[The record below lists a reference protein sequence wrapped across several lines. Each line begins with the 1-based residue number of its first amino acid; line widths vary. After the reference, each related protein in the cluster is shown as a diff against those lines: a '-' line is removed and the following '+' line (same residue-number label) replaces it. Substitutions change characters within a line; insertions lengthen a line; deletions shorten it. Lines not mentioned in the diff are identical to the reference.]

1 LRTLIFNKLRYLFF
15 LLIFLSAS
23 AAFAQVNVP
32 STYPGQT
39 RNMMRDTARS
49 QKKVSD
55 DELLDSL
62 RSKEEHRKDSVIFTS
77 KFIKVTN
84 ERLLNDST
92 QVFPLDTGLVNF
104 ENYSPLYQPSSPRI
118 SLGNTGL
125 PQRPLLF
132 ETSKSLGFDVGLHAL
147 DVYMLRPSDIQYY
160 RARVAYTNLSLFSGS
175 THEQIFKMVHA
186 QNIKPN
192 WNIGLNFNVIGSRG
206 FYPRQNVSD
215 LNAGLFTWYESKSK
229 RYNLLANLLFNN
241 LKNPESGSILK
252 DNIFDVGSFD
262 KTSEPVRLNA
272 SSDNYRNN
280 GLYIKQFYYI
290 GRIDSLRKQT
300 DSSKVL
306 PTQRVAYTFYYN
318 AQQYKF
324 LQNDPDTY
332 HVFPDYYF
340 SSSISRD
347 SVVLHH
353 LQNDFSYSF
362 YLRGKSTSFVKN
374 ELKVD
379 LGLTH
384 DLYHYEQHVQ
394 DSIINQYGTKLL
406 HDVRKNQNTFEN
418 VTLKARLGYRF
429 SDRIGLDANFQQVAV
444 GYNFGDYLYDA
455 KLNLSG
461 GNAAGRIVMEAY
473 VQSNKP
479 ALVYTN
485 WISNHYIF
493 INPDFS
499 KEHTNS
505 FAFNYINDKLRFDVK
520 AEYFLINNFLYFASQ
535 TPGGNDAAPMQAG
548 SPINLLKVSVGKQ
561 LTWRRWHF
569 DNYVVYQK
577 TDNKNILRTP
587 EVYTYSSL
595 YYAKQFFTVLNA
607 NIGINVRYNTP
618 YVAPSYAVGLG
629 QFYNGPNITF
639 SSYPVATVFAK
650 ATLYRTNL
658 FVMYDYANQGL
669 FSNGFYTVN
678 RYPMFD
684 RALKFGVSWTFYD

>member
-1 LRTLIFNKLRYLFF
+1 M
-15 LLIFLSAS
+15 LLIFFSAT
-23 AAFAQVNVP
+23 AAFAQVP
-32 STYPGQT
+32 TTYPGQT
-39 RNMMRDTARS
+39 RNFSRDTTRTRKS
-49 QKKVSD
+49 VSD

-62 RSKEEHRKDSVIFTS
+62 RRKEEHKKDSVVFTS

-104 ENYSPLYQPSSPRI
+104 ENFSPLDQPRSPRI

-132 ETSKSLGFDVGLHAL
+132 DPSKYTGFDIGQHAL
-147 DVYMLRPSDIQYY
+147 DPYLLTPSDIQYY
-160 RARVAYTNLSLFSGS
+160 RARVAYTNLSLFSAS
-175 THEQIFKMVHA
+175 TKDQIFKMVHT
-186 QNIKPN
+186 QNIRPN
-192 WNIGLNFNVIGSRG
+192 WNIGANFNIIGSRG

-215 LNAGLFTWYESKSK
+215 LNAALFTWYESKSK
-229 RYNLLANLLFNN
+229 RYNLLANVIFNN
-241 LKNPESGSILK
+241 LKSPESGSLVK
-252 DNIFDVGSFD
+252 ENIFQTGSFN
-262 KTSEPVRLNA
+262 KLSEPVRLNA
-272 SSDNYRNN
+272 SSDNWRNN

-290 GRIDSLRKQT
+290 GRIDSLRKGS
-300 DSSKVL
+300 DSAKVL

-324 LQNDPDTY
+324 LQNDVDNY

-374 ELKVD
+374 ELKLD

-384 DLYHYEQHVQ
+384 DFYHLEQHVR
-394 DSIINQYGTKLL
+394 DSVINQYGSKILQ
-406 HDVRKNQNTFEN
+406 DVRKNQNTFEN
-418 VTLKARLGYRF
+418 VTLKAKLGYRF

-461 GNAAGRIVMEAY
+461 GQAAGRITLEAY

-479 ALVYTN
+479 PLVYSN

-493 INPDFS
+493 VNTDFS
-499 KEHTNS
+499 KQHTNS
-505 FAFNYINDKLRFDVK
+505 FAFNYINDKLRFDVR
-520 AEYFLINNFLYFASQ
+520 AEYFLINNFLYFAAK

-548 SPINLLKVSVGKQ
+548 SPINLLKVSIGKE
-561 LTWRRWHF
+561 LAWRRWHF

-577 TDNKNILRTP
+577 TDNQNILRTP

-607 NIGINVRYNTP
+607 NIGVNVRYNTT
-618 YVAPSYAVGLG
+618 YVAPSYAVGLS
-629 QFYNGPNITF
+629 QFYNGPNVTF

-669 FSNGFYTVN
+669 FSNGFYQVN
-678 RYPMFD
+678 RYPMYD
-684 RALKFGVSWTFYD
+684 RVLRFGVSWTFYD